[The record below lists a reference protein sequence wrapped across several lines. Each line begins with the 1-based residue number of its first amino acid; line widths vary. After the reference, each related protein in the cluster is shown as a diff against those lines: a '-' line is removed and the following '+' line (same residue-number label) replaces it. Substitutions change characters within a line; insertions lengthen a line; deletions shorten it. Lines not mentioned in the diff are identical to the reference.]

1 MDGGVTKV
9 LVSGGGGF
17 VMANFLRHWLEAD
30 PGHQAVAIDASPQ
43 DALARAYFAPVAAR
57 LQFITGDVTDP
68 ATWPKLPADFDYVVH
83 GAAVTPHAFTD
94 KDGKRHEPEREDP
107 VRVLNVNIMGTARAL
122 DWARGLKD
130 LKRFVYVSTGSVYV
144 DEVPEQKRSFFP
156 LPEDGYIGPT
166 ALYDVSKYSS
176 ELIALRF
183 RQLYDLD
190 LAIVRLSSVFG
201 PMDRQTAARGTKN
214 LCNYV
219 TNAAAQGRAL
229 TADSDEAVGD
239 YVYAP
244 DVADGIRRLL
254 LAPKARLRHDTY
266 NLAQGETSTVRDL
279 VNLATEAVPSFRLE
293 IVPAAKAEM
302 QTVPDRKT
310 GKWAAYDIS
319 RAAHDLDW
327 RPRALGVTIADY
339 IGWLRQSRQSE
350 GRA

>member
-1 MDGGVTKV
+1 MDGGVMKV

-30 PGHQAVAIDASPQ
+30 PTHQAVAIDASPL
-43 DALARAYFAPVAAR
+43 DALAQTYFAPVAAR

-68 ATWPKLPADFDYVVH
+68 NTWSKLPGDFDYVVH

-94 KDGKRHEPEREDP
+94 KDGKRHEPERENP
-107 VRVLNVNIMGTARAL
+107 VRVINTNIMGTARAL
-122 DWARGLKD
+122 DWARNLKN

-144 DEVPEQKRSFFP
+144 DEVPAQAKDFFP
-156 LPEDGYIGPT
+156 LPEDGFVGPT

-183 RQLYDLD
+183 KQLYNLD

-229 TADSDEAVGD
+229 TADSDQAVGD

-254 LAPKARLRHDTY
+254 LASRAKVRHDAY
-266 NLAQGETSTVRDL
+266 NLAQGETSSVRDL
-279 VNLATEAVPSFRLE
+279 VALATKVVPSFKLE

-319 RAAHDLDW
+319 RAAADLDW
-327 RPRALGVTIADY
+327 RPRALNATIGDY
-339 IGWLRQSRQSE
+339 IGWLQQNKLPQ
-350 GRA
+350 GRT

>member
-1 MDGGVTKV
+1 MDGRMTKV

-17 VMANFLRHWLEAD
+17 VMANFIRHWLEAD
-30 PGHQAVAIDASPQ
+30 PKHHVVALDASPL
-43 DALARAYFAPVAAR
+43 DAIAKAYFATVAAR
-57 LQFITGDVTDP
+57 LQFVTGDVTL
-68 ATWPKLPADFDYVVH
+68 AETWAQLPSDFDYAVH
-83 GAAVTPHAFTD
+83 GAAITPHAFTD
-94 KDGKRHEPEREDP
+94 ADGTRREPERENP
-107 VRVLNVNIMGTARAL
+107 VRVLNTNIMGTARAL
-122 DWARGLKD
+122 DWARGLKG
-130 LKRFVYVSTGSVYV
+130 LKRFIYVSTGSVYA
-144 DEVPEQKRSFFP
+144 DAVPEQEKDFFP

-183 RQLYDLD
+183 KQLYELD

-229 TADSDEAVGD
+229 TADSDRAVGD

-254 LAPKARLRHDTY
+254 LAPRAAVRHDTY
-266 NLAQGETSTVRDL
+266 NLAQGETTSVQEL
-279 VNLATEAVPSFRLE
+279 VALAAKAVPVFKLE

-302 QTVPDRKT
+302 QTVPDRRT

-319 RAAHDLDW
+319 RAAQDLGW
-327 RPRALGVTIADY
+327 RPRDLGANIAEY
-339 IGWLRQSRQSE
+339 IGWLRD
-350 GRA
+350 AKPA

>member
-1 MDGGVTKV
+1 MKV

-17 VMANFLRHWLEAD
+17 VMANFLRHWLDAD
-30 PGHQAVAIDASPQ
+30 PKHQAVALDASPQ
-43 DALARAYFAPVAAR
+43 DAAAQAWFAPVASR
-57 LQFITGDVTDP
+57 LQFLVGDVTDP
-68 ATWPKLPADFDYVVH
+68 QTWAKLPTDFDYVVH
-83 GAAVTPHAFTD
+83 GAAITPHAFTD
-94 KDGKRHEPEREDP
+94 KDGKRHEPERENP
-107 VRVLNVNIMGTARAL
+107 VRVVNVNIMGTARAL
-122 DWARGLKD
+122 DWARGLKS

-144 DEVPEQKRSFFP
+144 DDVEEQKKNFFP

-183 RQLYDLD
+183 KQLYDLD

-244 DVADGIRRLL
+244 DVAAGIGRLL
-254 LAPKARLRHDTY
+254 LAPKARVRHDVY
-266 NLAQGETSTVRDL
+266 NLAQGETSSVRDL
-279 VNLATEAVPSFRLE
+279 VDLATKVVPGFRLE
-293 IVPAAKAEM
+293 IAAPAKAEM

-319 RAAHDLDW
+319 RAAQDLDW
-327 RPRALGVTIADY
+327 HPRPLGATIADY
-339 IGWLRQSRQSE
+339 IGWLRQNRPS
-350 GRA
+350 

>member
-1 MDGGVTKV
+1 MKV

-17 VMANFLRHWLEAD
+17 VMANFLRRWLEAD
-30 PGHQAVAIDASPQ
+30 PRHRAVALDASPL
-43 DALARAYFAPVAAR
+43 DAEATAYFAPVADR
-57 LQFITGDVTDP
+57 LQFSVGDVTRPD
-68 ATWPKLPADFDYVVH
+68 TWAKLPADVDFVVH

-107 VRVLNVNIMGTARAL
+107 VRVLNANIMGTARAL
-122 DWARGLKD
+122 DWARGLKG
-130 LKRFVYVSTGSVYV
+130 LKRFVYVSTGSVYA
-144 DEVPEQKRSFFP
+144 DAVPDQEKDFFP

-176 ELIALRF
+176 ELVALRF
-183 RQLYDLD
+183 KQLYDLD

-201 PMDRQTAARGTKN
+201 PMDRQTPARGTKN

-219 TNAAAQGRAL
+219 TNAAAEGRVL
-229 TADSDEAVGD
+229 TVDSDQAVGD

-254 LAPKARLRHDTY
+254 LASRTALKHDVY
-266 NLAQGETSTVRDL
+266 NLAQGETSSVRDL
-279 VNLATEAVPSFRLE
+279 ANLAATAAPGFKIE

-302 QTVPDRKT
+302 QTMPDRQT

-319 RAAHDLDW
+319 RAEADLGW
-327 RPRALGVTIADY
+327 RPRALKTTIADY
-339 IGWLRQSRQSE
+339 VAKLRDGKGMQ
-350 GRA
+350 GRN

>member
-1 MDGGVTKV
+1 MDGGVMKV

-17 VMANFLRHWLEAD
+17 VMANFLRHWLESD
-30 PGHQAVAIDASPQ
+30 PKHQAVAIDASPQ
-43 DALARAYFAPVAAR
+43 DAVAQAYFAPVASR
-57 LQFITGDVTDP
+57 LQFVTGDVTEP
-68 ATWPKLPADFDYVVH
+68 ATWSKLPADFDYVLH
-83 GAAVTPHAFTD
+83 GAAITPHAFTD
-94 KDGKRHEPEREDP
+94 KDGKRHEPERENP
-107 VRVLNVNIMGTARAL
+107 VRVLNVNVMGTARAL
-122 DWARGLKD
+122 DWARGLKG

-144 DEVPEQKRSFFP
+144 DEVPEQKKSFFP
-156 LPEDGYIGPT
+156 LPEDGYVGPT

-183 RQLYDLD
+183 KQLYDLD

-219 TNAAAQGRAL
+219 TNAAAQNRAL

-254 LAPKARLRHDTY
+254 LAPKANVRHDTY

-279 VNLATEAVPSFRLE
+279 VNLAAKVVPSFKLE
-293 IVPAAKAEM
+293 IVPVAKAEM

-327 RPRALGVTIADY
+327 RPRALSATIADY
-339 IGWLRQSRQSE
+339 IGWLRQSKQSE

>member
-1 MDGGVTKV
+1 MKV

-17 VMANFLRHWLEAD
+17 VMANFLRHWLESD
-30 PGHQAVAIDASPQ
+30 PKHQAVALDASPQ
-43 DALARAYFAPVAAR
+43 DDTARAWFAPVAGR
-57 LQFITGDVTDP
+57 LQFIVGDVTLAETWAKL
-68 ATWPKLPADFDYVVH
+68 ATDFDFVVH

-94 KDGKRHEPEREDP
+94 AGGKRHEPEREDP
-107 VRVLNVNIMGTARAL
+107 VRVINANIMGTARAL
-122 DWARGLKD
+122 DWARKLKAMR
-130 LKRFVYVSTGSVYV
+130 RFVYVSTGSVYA
-144 DEVPEQKRSFFP
+144 DAVPEQEKSFFP
-156 LPEDGYIGPT
+156 LPEDGYIGPN

-176 ELIALRF
+176 ELISLRF
-183 RQLYDLD
+183 KQLYNLD

-229 TADSDEAVGD
+229 TADSDQAVGD

-254 LAPKARLRHDTY
+254 LAPRADLRHDTY

-279 VNLATEAVPSFRLE
+279 VDLAVKVVPGFRLE

-302 QTVPDRKT
+302 QTVPDRRT

-319 RAAHDLDW
+319 RAAADLGW
-327 RPRALGVTIADY
+327 KPRALSATIADY
-339 IGWLRQSRQSE
+339 IAWLRNSKESQGNHQ
-350 GRA
+350 GRR